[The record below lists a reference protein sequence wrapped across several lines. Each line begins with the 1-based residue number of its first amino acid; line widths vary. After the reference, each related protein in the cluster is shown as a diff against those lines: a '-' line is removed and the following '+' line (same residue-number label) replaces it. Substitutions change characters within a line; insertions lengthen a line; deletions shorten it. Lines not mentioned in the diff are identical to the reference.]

1 LVETSSDS
9 DESEDAKKVGIRRLK
24 KATRQYADDKAEVVQ
39 RSNPKI
45 EVVDMVDFDEVEEED
60 TKKQSAV
67 DHCDEVD
74 LSH

>member
-1 LVETSSDS
+1 MVETSSDS

-45 EVVDMVDFDEVEEED
+45 EVVDMVDFDEVEED

>member
-1 LVETSSDS
+1 MVETSSDS